1 MKEKR
6 SSQDKI
12 NRELVLYSFRRCPFA
27 IRARLAI
34 YYSTIKCQI
43 REISL
48 KNKPPEFIL
57 ASPKATVPVLLKED
71 FSVIEESLDIV
82 KWILG
87 QSDPGQLLI
96 PLHDKNEDVDYLI
109 SLFDNKFKFHLDRY
123 KYSTRYDVTQRQK
136 HRDSASE
143 ILKLIDDKITESGF
157 IYGNKVSVYELCI
170 LPLVRQFM
178 IADPRWFEEHFKLEK
193 LKKSLQDFSDS
204 QAFRVTMKKYDE
216 WISDKSK
223 IQYFPSLE

>member
-1 MKEKR
+1 MKEKH
-6 SSQDKI
+6 SSQDRI

-27 IRARLAI
+27 IRARMSI

-48 KNKPPEFIL
+48 KNKPAEFISL
-57 ASPKATVPVLLKED
+57 SPKATVPVLLKED
-71 FSVIEESLDIV
+71 LSVIEESLDIV

-87 QSDPGQLLI
+87 QSDPSGLLI
-96 PLHDKNEDVDYLI
+96 PLHDENEDVDYFV

-123 KYSTRYDVTQRQK
+123 KYSSRYDVTQKQK

-157 IYGNKVSVYELCI
+157 IYGNKISVYELCI

-178 IADPRWFEEHFKLEK
+178 IADPRWFEEHFKFEK
-193 LKKSLQDFSDS
+193 VKKSLQVFTES
-204 QAFRVTMKKYDE
+204 QAFKVTMKKYDE
-216 WISDKSK
+216 WIDDKNK
-223 IQYFPSLE
+223 IQYFPILE

>member
-87 QSDPGQLLI
+87 QSDPSQLLI

-170 LPLVRQFM
+170 LPLSSA
-178 IADPRWFEEHFKLEK
+178 I
-193 LKKSLQDFSDS
+193 
-204 QAFRVTMKKYDE
+204 YDC
-216 WISDKSK
+216 
-223 IQYFPSLE
+223 

>member
-12 NRELVLYSFRRCPFA
+12 NRGLVLYSFRRCPFA

-96 PLHDKNEDVDYLI
+96 PLQNKNEDVDYLI

-123 KYSTRYDVTQRQK
+123 KYSSRYDVTQRQK

-157 IYGNKVSVYELCI
+157 IYGNSVSVYELCI
-170 LPLVRQFM
+170 LHLVRQFM
-178 IADPRWFEEHFKLEK
+178 IADPYWFEEHLYLEK
-193 LKKSLQDFSDS
+193 LKRSLQGFIESY
-204 QAFRVTMKKYDE
+204 AFKVTMKKYDE
-216 WISDKSK
+216 WIYDKSK
-223 IQYFPSLE
+223 IQYFP

>member
-48 KNKPPEFIL
+48 KNKPSEFIL
-57 ASPKATVPVLLKED
+57 ASTKATVPVLLKED

-87 QSDPGQLLI
+87 QSDPSQLLI

-123 KYSTRYDVTQRQK
+123 KY
-136 HRDSASE
+136 
-143 ILKLIDDKITESGF
+143 
-157 IYGNKVSVYELCI
+157 
-170 LPLVRQFM
+170 
-178 IADPRWFEEHFKLEK
+178 
-193 LKKSLQDFSDS
+193 
-204 QAFRVTMKKYDE
+204 
-216 WISDKSK
+216 
-223 IQYFPSLE
+223 

>member
-48 KNKPPEFIL
+48 KNKPPEFIS
-57 ASPKATVPVLLKED
+57 ASPKATVPVLLIED
-71 FSVIEESLDIV
+71 LSVIEESLDIV
-82 KWILG
+82 KWILA
-87 QSDPGQLLI
+87 QSDPSKLLI

-123 KYSTRYDVTQRQK
+123 KYSSRYDVTQRQK

-178 IADPRWFEEHFKLEK
+178 IADPRWFEDDFKLEK
-193 LKKSLQDFSDS
+193 VKKSLQDFIVSH
-204 QAFRVTMKKYDE
+204 AFKVTMKKYDE
-216 WISDKSK
+216 WIIDKSK
-223 IQYFPSLE
+223 IQYFP

>member
-1 MKEKR
+1 MKEMR
-6 SSQDKI
+6 LSQDRI
-12 NRELVLYSFRRCPFA
+12 NRGLVLYSFRRCPFA
-27 IRARLAI
+27 IRARLSI

-71 FSVIEESLDIV
+71 LSVIEESLDIV

-87 QSDPGQLLI
+87 QSDPSGLLI
-96 PLHDKNEDVDYLI
+96 PLHDKNEDADYLI
-109 SLFDNKFKFHLDRY
+109 SLFDTKFKFHLDRY
-123 KYSTRYDVTQRQK
+123 KYSSRYDVTQRQK

-178 IADPRWFEEHFKLEK
+178 IADPRWFEEYLKFEK
-193 LKKSLQDFSDS
+193 VKKSLQGFIDS
-204 QAFRVTMKKYDE
+204 AAFKVTMKKYDE
-216 WISDKSK
+216 WIKDKSK
-223 IQYFPSLE
+223 IEYFP

>member
-1 MKEKR
+1 MKEKY
-6 SSQDKI
+6 SSEDKI
-12 NRELVLYSFRRCPFA
+12 NRELILFSFRRCPFA

-48 KNKPPEFIL
+48 KNKPPEFIS

-71 FSVIEESLDIV
+71 LSVIEESLDIV
-82 KWILG
+82 KWMLG
-87 QSDPGQLLI
+87 QSDPSRLLI
-96 PLHDKNEDVDYLI
+96 PLQDKNEDVDYFI

-123 KYSTRYDVTQRQK
+123 KYSSRYDVTQRQK

-157 IYGNKVSVYELCI
+157 IYGNKISVYELCI

-193 LKKSLQDFSDS
+193 VKKSLQGFIDS
-204 QAFRVTMKKYDE
+204 RAFKVTMKKYDE
-216 WISDKSK
+216 WINDKSK
-223 IQYFPSLE
+223 IQYFP